1 MKFEI
6 HSILP
11 YSLPQILDGLA
22 LIRSEQA
29 DPHVRYTPRKHTPSH
44 SVFELEYS
52 PPPFLA
58 PFIGRRVALRE
69 DVVVDVPLQVVVTTG
84 SEKSDEQVPPF
95 MWTVTTFVPDSASST
110 VCSVE
115 TVWELGVSVPKIMEQ
130 RMMSFGKRIY
140 ETTLSRQSEYIEKA
154 IQQNNGST
162 LL

>member
-58 PFIGRRVALRE
+58 PFIGRRVTLRE
-69 DVVVDVPLQVVVTTG
+69 DMVVHTQQVVVTTG

-115 TVWELGVSVPKIMEQ
+115 TVWELGVTLPKIMEQ
-130 RMMSFGKRIY
+130 RMMSFGKHLY